1 MLIVVDDENCGNDR
15 LIKMWKN
22 KFDKTRILKLLRKRR
37 YFVKKN
43 DIKKIQRASS
53 LYLQRKMTAALDY

>member
-1 MLIVVDDENCGNDR
+1 MLIVVDDENCGSDR

-53 LYLQRKMTAALDY
+53 LYFQRKRTAALD

>member
-1 MLIVVDDENCGNDR
+1 MLIVVDDENCGSDR

-37 YFVKKN
+37 YFIKKN

-53 LYLQRKMTAALDY
+53 LYLQRKMTAALD

>member
-1 MLIVVDDENCGNDR
+1 MLIVVDDENCGSDR

-53 LYLQRKMTAALDY
+53 LYLQRKMTAALD

>member
-1 MLIVVDDENCGNDR
+1 MLVVVDDENFGSEK

-22 KFDKTRILKLLRKRR
+22 KFDKTKILKLLRKKR

-43 DIKKIQRASS
+43 DIKKIQRATS
-53 LYLQRKMTAALDY
+53 LYLQRKMTAALD

>member
-1 MLIVVDDENCGNDR
+1 MLIVVDDENCGSDR

-37 YFVKKN
+37 YFVKRN
-43 DIKKIQRASS
+43 DVKKIQRASS
-53 LYLQRKMTAALDY
+53 LYLQRKMTAALD

>member
-1 MLIVVDDENCGNDR
+1 MLIVVDDENCGSDR

-43 DIKKIQRASS
+43 DIKKMQRASS
-53 LYLQRKMTAALDY
+53 LYLQRKMTAALD

>member
-1 MLIVVDDENCGNDR
+1 MLIVVNDSNCGSDR

>member
-1 MLIVVDDENCGNDR
+1 
-15 LIKMWKN
+15 MWKN

-43 DIKKIQRASS
+43 DIKKIERASS
-53 LYLQRKMTAALDY
+53 LYLQRKMTAALD